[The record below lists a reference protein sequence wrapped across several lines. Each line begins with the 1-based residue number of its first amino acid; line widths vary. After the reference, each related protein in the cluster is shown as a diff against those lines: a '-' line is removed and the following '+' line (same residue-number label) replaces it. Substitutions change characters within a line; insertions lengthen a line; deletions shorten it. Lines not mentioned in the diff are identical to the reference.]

1 MIPLQRARFLK
12 PFLLLLALLATAG
25 CSTLE
30 APTEPGPA
38 PKMKAGYLFGYL
50 APGSL
55 PDGRAFVP
63 PPPAMDSVAFEL
75 DREISRKALTLQGSE
90 HWKLA
95 AADADL
101 DFPPA
106 AETFSCALDAPI
118 SEKETPH
125 LYRLLHRTLTDAGL
139 STYTAKKKYRRKRPF
154 MINGKPNCT
163 PDYTERLEK
172 DGSYPSGHAAIGWA
186 WALILSEVAP
196 QRSDALLAR
205 GRAFGQS
212 RVICNVHWQSDVIQG
227 RYLGAATVARLHADA
242 GFRKALAAARR
253 EVASA
258 RARELS
264 PQRDCK
270 AEARALKLVPP
281 GAPWPANR

>member
-1 MIPLQRARFLK
+1 MTSLSTTRSMKII
-12 PFLLLLALLATAG
+12 LLLLALLATAG

-30 APTEPGPA
+30 LPAEPGPA
-38 PKMKAGYLFGYL
+38 PKMKDGYLFGYL

-55 PDGRAFVP
+55 PDGRTFVP
-63 PPPAMDSVAFEL
+63 PPPAKDSVAFAL
-75 DREISRKALTLQGSE
+75 DREINRKALELQGSE
-90 HWKLA
+90 RWKLA

-101 DFPPA
+101 EFPRA
-106 AETFSCALDAPI
+106 AATFSCALDAPI
-118 SEKETPH
+118 TTEDTPY

-139 STYTAKKKYRRKRPF
+139 STYTAKKKYQRKRPF
-154 MINGKPNCT
+154 MVNGQPNCT

-196 QRSDALLAR
+196 DRSDLLLAR

-227 RYLGAATVARLHADA
+227 RYLGAATVARLHSSP
-242 GFRKALAAARR
+242 GFRKALAAARQ

-258 RARELS
+258 RSRGLA
-264 PQRDCK
+264 PQGDCGF
-270 AEARALKLVPP
+270 EARALKLVPP